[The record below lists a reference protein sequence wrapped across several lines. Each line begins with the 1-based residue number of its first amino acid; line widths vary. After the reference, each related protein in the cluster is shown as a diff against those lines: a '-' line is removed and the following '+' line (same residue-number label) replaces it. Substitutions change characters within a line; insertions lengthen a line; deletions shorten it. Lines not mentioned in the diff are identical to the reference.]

1 MYLPQTTSYGL
12 HQLNIRDV
20 LTGDKLQK
28 FINQTFRINK
38 ICCLSQPL
46 NIKMTQ
52 ITDQLFQPFKYF
64 HSKCMGNC
72 ADRRENILVR

>member
-1 MYLPQTTSYGL
+1 MFLPQKTSYGL
-12 HQLNIRDV
+12 YQLYIREV
-20 LTGDKLQK
+20 LTEDRLQK
-28 FINQTFRINK
+28 FINQIFRINK

-52 ITDQLFQPFKYF
+52 IKDQFSQPLKYF

-72 ADRRENILVR
+72 ADGRENILVR